1 VRDLR
6 TYLDRIAQQ
15 LPTAAGPTEVFDA
28 DTARGEAAFL
38 ALRGSRGLLAAEFE
52 SEFGQLPRVC
62 FGPAIDRLIEAGLLD
77 EAESGD
83 LRLSVRGRLLA
94 DSVFTEFV

>member
-1 VRDLR
+1 
-6 TYLDRIAQQ
+6 
-15 LPTAAGPTEVFDA
+15 
-28 DTARGEAAFL
+28 
-38 ALRGSRGLLAAEFE
+38 
-52 SEFGQLPRVC
+52 VC